1 MAKMVK
7 KETLVNNRKDI
18 LINKG
23 TATVVTCQVN
33 NTNVSTV
40 NGKKIIPAGTPIGGT
55 TSLVTNPNAVLSVTN
70 TSTLGANTQGILL
83 DPVDVT
89 DGNNNGHIV
98 LRGTIDYSKCPPFDA
113 SVITALKG
121 SITLVNGG
129 K

>member
-1 MAKMVK
+1 MAKMVSK
-7 KETLVNNRKDI
+7 QTYVNNTKDI

-23 TATVVTCQVN
+23 SATIVNCQIN
-33 NTNVSTV
+33 NTNVSTTD
-40 NGKKIIPAGTPIGGT
+40 GKKIIPAGTPIGGT
-55 TSLVTNPNAVLSVTN
+55 TSLVNNPNAVLSVSN

-89 DGNNNGHIV
+89 DGNGNGHLVI
-98 LRGTIDYSKCPPFDA
+98 RGTIDYSKCPTFDA